1 MRSRV
6 KTILVAML
14 ALCALSM
21 NAETNLRTPKNEF
34 RSTWISTVWGIDW
47 PTNVGYT
54 SAHATRQK
62 QQMTKILDS
71 LAVNNFNAVCFQVRG
86 MSDAM
91 YKSPYEPWSEFLT
104 GTRGKE
110 PTWDPLAFV
119 VEECHKRGMECHA
132 WVNPYRFNTSSSKT
146 GAGDVTGY
154 YEKGWLIKNPSGYS
168 ILNPSKEEV
177 QDHIVKI
184 CKEITQNYDIDGML
198 FDDYYYNNAA
208 LDKDKADYDAYKA
221 AGGTLGQEDW
231 RRANV
236 HNLMAKLYK
245 MFQETKPW
253 IRFGQAPPGG
263 TFTTKALAD
272 KYGIDPCPSG
282 SENCY
287 NSQYIDIMGW
297 LKAGIIDYISPQ
309 VYWAIGFN
317 TADYGKMVPWWGTV
331 ANKFG
336 RHLFVSQDIS
346 YVSSQE
352 GAGMVTL
359 SKEIKREPMMLT
371 SGSCTTFGE
380 VEDQVALNRTSS
392 LNGAFGSIYFSSKSL
407 YATGEDMPYTLG
419 HNLKRSLYSMRAL
432 PPAMTWKTTSNPG
445 KVSNLAYN
453 GTTLSWTAMADAK
466 NKRYTVYAIPNGL
479 DKANFA
485 KDLKYMLGF
494 TYGNAYELPEEY
506 RLGYYYAVCV
516 YDRFGNE
523 WDAAIYQSTATSS
536 LGAPT
541 IASPAN
547 NAKYD
552 KTFDFKW
559 NAVSGAAKYAIE
571 VATESSFANIVA
583 VAQTAKTSLS
593 SDLVYDKIEKNKALY
608 WRVRALASDK
618 KDGVS
623 ETRVFT
629 YAMPELTSPANG
641 ATALDPKVKFTWN
654 VTTSGAAVK
663 IEVASDSKFTDIVLS
678 TESKTGG
685 YQTPMCTLK
694 QQKTYYAR
702 LSYNGHYS
710 KIVAFTTKH
719 IAGTVPSFKF
729 PLNGGTLWANNSVE
743 INPQEGAEEVEVLI
757 DSTTSFGGTTRC
769 RKVLTDLVFNIPAA
783 DILMGTKKTAMVDGT
798 TYYAKARVKYYD
810 ETGKMATTDYC
821 DVISFVYSSKSSA
834 IDKVAVGAEVKLAGG
849 NVVINAEKE
858 TSIKV
863 SAVSMLGSEVQ
874 LYEGQASSEEVSL
887 SELSSGMYIIKVVL
901 DNEVRTLKYVK

>member
-1 MRSRV
+1 MKSRV

-21 NAETNLRTPKNEF
+21 NAEPNLRTPKNEF

-47 PTNVGYT
+47 PATKGNT
-54 SAHATRQK
+54 ETHAKNQK
-62 QQMTKILDS
+62 NQMIKILDS

-91 YKSPYEPWSEFLT
+91 YKSSYEPWSEYLT
-104 GTRGKE
+104 GTRGKA

-132 WVNPYRFNTSSSKT
+132 WVNPYRFNTSSGST

-154 YEKGWLIKNPSGYS
+154 YEKGWLFKNPSGYS

-198 FDDYYYNNAA
+198 FDDYYYNNAT

-297 LKAGIIDYISPQ
+297 LQAGIIDYISPQ

-317 TADYGKMVPWWGTV
+317 TADYGKMVPWWGTI

-336 RHLFVSQDIS
+336 RHLFVSQSISDIVS
-346 YVSSQE
+346 YE

-359 SKEIKREPMMLT
+359 SKDIKREPAMLGSGAT
-371 SGSCTTFGE
+371 SNIGE

-392 LNGAFGSIYFSSKSL
+392 LNGSFGSIFFSSRNL
-407 YATGEDMPYTLG
+407 DGTEGPILAHY
-419 HNLKRSLYSMRAL
+419 LKRSLYSMPAL

-445 KVSNLAYN
+445 KVSGLAYN

-494 TYGNAYELPEEY
+494 TYGNSYELPEEY

-523 WDAAIYQSTATSS
+523 WDATIYQSTATSS

-541 IASPAN
+541 ITSPAN

-559 NAVSGAAKYAIE
+559 NAVSGATKYAIE
-571 VATESSFANIVA
+571 VATESTFANIVA

-593 SDLVYDKIEKNKALY
+593 SDLVYDKIEKNKTLY
-608 WRVRALASDK
+608 WRVRALASGK

-629 YAMPELTSPANG
+629 YAMPELSSPVNG

-663 IEVASDSKFTDIVLS
+663 LEVASDPKFSNLELS
-678 TESKTGG
+678 IESKTGS

-694 QQKTYYAR
+694 QQTTYYAR

-710 KIVAFTTKH
+710 KVVAFTTKH

-743 INPQEGAEEVEVLI
+743 INPQEGAEQVEVLI
-757 DSTTSFGGTTRC
+757 DSTTSFGGATRC
-769 RKVLTDLVFNIPAA
+769 RKVLTDLAFNIPAA

-810 ETGKMATTDYC
+810 ETGKIVTTDYC